1 MGRYRWIRDSLGKYQ
16 QEWQLLYSEQKK
28 VGELGQDSLQ
38 GCLYLGIEKMGE
50 LLCVRYDAEG
60 QMERIGSLISDGMG
74 AGRNGGE
81 SLKEAW
87 LSLRHGIGLQKE
99 VTDNIGE
106 YVSRMM
112 RRVLEDGSLSD
123 RFFGSRQASR
133 HAKELWEADG
143 LMAALE
149 EICLIYEEPGKDRV
163 ECILDGLADYRA

>member
-1 MGRYRWIRDSLGKYQ
+1 
-16 QEWQLLYSEQKK
+16 
-28 VGELGQDSLQ
+28 
-38 GCLYLGIEKMGE
+38 
-50 LLCVRYDAEG
+50 
-60 QMERIGSLISDGMG
+60 MERIGSLISDGMG
-74 AGRNGGE
+74 TGRNGGE

-87 LSLRHGIGLQKE
+87 LSLRHGIGLQRE
-99 VTDNIGE
+99 VTDSIGE

-149 EICLIYEEPGKDRV
+149 EICLIYEEPGKDCV
-163 ECILDGLADYRA
+163 ECILDRLADYRA